1 MNEGNEGPAPLS
13 SRWSWAGLARG
24 LVAAGILLGG
34 LALARHYQ
42 QSRHT
47 VHLEING
54 VPIMHRTHARSAEQV
69 LDELGIQLS
78 ETDSAQ
84 LPLEEELAAGEPI
97 ELRVARRIWLT
108 HDGSLTELYTQA
120 TDLDDA
126 VEAAG
131 ISLYEYDEIWLDG
144 QRLAWGAD
152 LPEMVRPSRA
162 GALEWISAIRQP
174 ILLTI
179 RRGVP
184 LTIDD
189 EGIPLSFTTTA
200 RTVGEAL
207 YEQGIPLYHGDR
219 VFPATDA
226 RVTPGLTV
234 SISRSRPVTLEV
246 DGATRILRTRVA
258 SVGALLQELDVT
270 LDLDDYTMPE
280 QDVAL
285 TNGLHVTVVRVYEE
299 YYVEETPIPFETR
312 WEGNPELEIDQR
324 RTGHWGSEGA
334 WRQQVRVYY
343 ENGQEVHRVE
353 EEAWI
358 AREPQDRIL
367 EYGTKIVVRQLQTEH
382 GIIEYWRKI
391 RMLATSYNAPTAGKP
406 RSHPTYGITRL
417 GERAR
422 KGIIA
427 VDPNVIPLRQ
437 QMYVPGYGPGYAGD
451 TGGAIIGRRIDLC
464 YDDHNLVLW
473 HSWVDVYLLT
483 PAPPRSQITWVLPN
497 NPRERE

>member
-1 MNEGNEGPAPLS
+1 VTEGNEGPAPTPS
-13 SRWSWAGLARG
+13 QWSWASLARG

-34 LALARHYQ
+34 LALARYYE

-47 VHLEING
+47 VNLEING
-54 VPIMHRTHARSAEQV
+54 VPIMHRTHARSGDQV
-69 LDELGIQLS
+69 LDELGIQLHAN
-78 ETDSAQ
+78 DSAQ
-84 LPLEEELAAGEPI
+84 LPSEEGLIAGERI
-97 ELRVARRIWLT
+97 ELQVARRIWLT
-108 HDGSLTELYTQA
+108 HDGSLTEIYTQG
-120 TDLDDA
+120 TSLGDA
-126 VEAAG
+126 LEAAG
-131 ISLYEYDEIWLDG
+131 VSLYECDEIRLDG
-144 QRLAWGAD
+144 ERLAPEAA
-152 LPEMVRPSRA
+152 LPEIGRPPRA

-174 ILLTI
+174 LLLSI

-184 LTIDD
+184 LTVDD
-189 EGIPLSFTTTA
+189 DGIPHGFSTTA

-207 YEQGIPLYHGDR
+207 YEQGIALYQGDR
-219 VFPATDA
+219 IFPATDA
-226 RVTPGLTV
+226 RVTPGLTI

-246 DGATRILRTRVA
+246 DGATRLLRTRVD
-258 SVGALLQELDVT
+258 SVDELLDEYHIT
-270 LDLDDYTMPE
+270 LDSDDYTVPE
-280 QDVAL
+280 RDVAL
-285 TNGLHVTVVRVYEE
+285 AQNLHVAVIRVYEE

-324 RTGHWGSEGA
+324 RTAHWGSEGA

-367 EYGTKIVVRQLQTEH
+367 EYGTKIVVRQLQTDH
-382 GIIEYWRKI
+382 GVIEYWRKI
-391 RMLATSYNAPTAGKP
+391 RVLATSYNAPTAGKP
-406 RSHPTYGITRL
+406 LSHPTYGITRL

-427 VDPNVIPLRQ
+427 VDPKVIPLRQ
-437 QMYVPGYGPGYAGD
+437 PMYVPGYGLGYAGD
-451 TGGAIIGRRIDLC
+451 TGGAIKDRRIDLC

-473 HSWVDVYLLT
+473 YRWVDVYLLT
-483 PAPPRSQITWVLPN
+483 PVPPRSQIAWTLPN

>member
-1 MNEGNEGPAPLS
+1 MNQGNEGPAPAS
-13 SRWSWAGLARG
+13 SGRWAGLACG
-24 LVAAGILLGG
+24 LTAAGILLGG
-34 LALARHYQ
+34 LALALLYE

-54 VPIMHRTHARSAEQV
+54 VPITHRTHARSVEQV
-69 LDELGIQLS
+69 LDELGIPLG
-78 ETDSAQ
+78 ENDSAQ
-84 LPLEEELAAGEPI
+84 LPSEDGLIAGEPI
-97 ELRVARRIWLT
+97 ELQIARRIWLT

-120 TDLDDA
+120 TNLDDA
-126 VEAAG
+126 LESAD
-131 ISLYEYDEIWLDG
+131 IMLYECDEIWLDG
-144 QRLAWGAD
+144 ERLALGAA
-152 LPEMVRPSRA
+152 LPEAVRSPRA
-162 GALEWISAIRQP
+162 SVHTWVSAIRQP
-174 ILLTI
+174 VLLTV

-184 LTIDD
+184 LTVED
-189 EGIPLSFTTTA
+189 EGIPMGLHTTA

-226 RVTPGLTV
+226 LVTPGLTI

-246 DGATRILRTRVA
+246 DGATRMLRTRVE
-258 SVGALLQELDVT
+258 SVRELLEELDVT
-270 LDLDDYTMPE
+270 LDPDDYTVPE
-280 QDVAL
+280 GDAAL
-285 TNGLHVTVVRVYEE
+285 ANGLHVAVIRVYEE
-299 YYVEETPIPFETR
+299 YYVEETPIPFEMR
-312 WEGNPELEIDQR
+312 WEPNPELEIDQR
-324 RTGHWGSEGA
+324 RTAHWGSEGA

-358 AREPQDRIL
+358 AREPQDRVQ

-382 GIIEYWRKI
+382 GPIEYWRRI

-406 RSHPTYGITRL
+406 PSHPTYGITRL

-427 VDPNVIPLRQ
+427 VDPNVIALRQ
-437 QMYVPGYGPGYAGD
+437 RMYVPGYGPGYAGD

-473 HSWVDVYLLT
+473 YRWVDVYLLT
-483 PAPPRSQITWVLPN
+483 PAPPRSQIAWILPN
-497 NPRERE
+497 TPRERE